1 MKTNI
6 SSSQAPQAIGPYSQA
21 ILAGNLLFISGQLG
35 LTTAGVMAAPDAPA
49 QTRQAL
55 ENIKSILAAAGLTM
69 ADVVKTTVFLVD
81 LNDFASMN
89 QLYEEYFQAPY
100 PARVCVQVAALPKG
114 GRVEI
119 EAMAVKSS

>member
-35 LTTAGVMAAPDAPA
+35 LTPGGAMAAPDAPA
-49 QTRQAL
+49 QARQAL
-55 ENIKSILAAAGLTM
+55 ENIKSILSAAGLSM
-69 ADVVKTTVFLVD
+69 VDVVKTTVFLID
-81 LNDFASMN
+81 LNDFASVN

-100 PARVCVQVAALPKG
+100 PARACVQVAALPKG

-119 EAMAVKSS
+119 EAMAVKN

>member
-1 MKTNI
+1 MKTDI
-6 SSSQAPQAIGPYSQA
+6 STTQAPQAIGPYSQA

-35 LTTAGVMAAPDAPA
+35 LTPKGFMAAPEAA
-49 QTRQAL
+49 IQARQAL
-55 ENIKSILAAAGLTM
+55 ENIKAILAAAGLSM

-81 LNDFASMN
+81 LNDFGAVN

-100 PARVCVQVAALPKG
+100 PARACVQVAALPKG

-119 EAMAVKSS
+119 EAVAVKP